1 MLLSHDAE
9 LLRKLTRFARGIQLL
24 IVGWLWGLFA
34 WSLNGLDLYGAE
46 PLLEVV
52 VVWVTLF
59 PIIDRWN
66 RFKLGRLKW
75 NGGNA
80 LSKLKGLTA
89 VLTDT
94 QLTEMQSN
102 SRQILAGM
110 RWILDLFTLSWLCV
124 LLIGEPDGFYARP
137 TLWLAS
143 LYALTFGAE
152 TWLWLRGD
160 CLINL
165 SDRRI
170 HSRIFQFRMRIL
182 KQ

>member
-9 LLRKLTRFARGIQLL
+9 LLRKLSKLAKGSQIL
-24 IVGWLWGLFA
+24 IVAWLWGLLY
-34 WSLNGLDLYGAE
+34 WSFNGLDLYGAE

-59 PIIDRWN
+59 LIIDVWN
-66 RFKLGRLKW
+66 RFKLGRIRW

-80 LSKLKGLTA
+80 LSKLKGITA

-94 QLTEMQSN
+94 QLTEMKAN
-102 SRQILAGM
+102 SKQILAGL
-110 RWILDLFTLSWLCV
+110 RWILDFTTLLWLCI
-124 LLIGEPDGFYARP
+124 LLIGAPGGFWSRP

-152 TWLWLRGD
+152 TWLRLRGR
-160 CLINL
+160 LPA
-165 SDRRI
+165 
-170 HSRIFQFRMRIL
+170 
-182 KQ
+182 